1 MQTKTQLRQRLVVLA
16 AGTVVLYLM
25 LWFWDTSGNIVGR
38 IIVGGLSGV
47 LFVGFM
53 VVGSLEWARQRRED
67 TQP

>member
-16 AGTVVLYLM
+16 AGAVVLFLM
-25 LWFWDTSGNIVGR
+25 LWFWDTSGNTVGR

-47 LFVGFM
+47 LFVYFM